1 MKDDIRMNSREWSK
15 NLWSR
20 IKALFGGLDT
30 RVTALEQGGGGGGS
44 VTVVD
49 GDPTLSWGTRS
60 TVGTVAGTALHATMP
75 AKPTYTAADV
85 GALPYPLIISTG
97 DISQADNGVSQDTG
111 LAIYIKDSQ
120 DVIVGGVEFG
130 LSPNGDV
137 FADIMSRNNVN
148 GSMQKNMI
156 KAIISKSG
164 VKTYNITDGAAYRSA
179 IEAQSDIGFYIDA
192 QGYICQHISSDT

>member
-85 GALPYPLIISTG
+85 GALPYPLILSSG
-97 DISQADNGVSQDTG
+97 DISQANNGVSQETG
-111 LAIYIKDSQ
+111 LAIYIKDSHG
-120 DVIVGGVEFG
+120 VIIGGVEFG

-137 FADIMSRNNVN
+137 FADIISRNNVS
-148 GSMQKNMI
+148 GSMQQNMI
-156 KAIISKSG
+156 RAVISKSG
-164 VKTYNITDGAAYRSA
+164 VKTYNITDGAAYRDAISA
-179 IEAQSDIGFYIDA
+179 QADVGFYIDT
-192 QGYICQHISSDT
+192 QGYICQSISSDT